1 MVRGREGY
9 TLVEAIMA
17 TTLGSLV
24 LVLALSTLQ
33 TQSGFYTGLEVRTGH
48 TEVLRMAATLVTSE
62 IRSTPVGGIVVA
74 EPSRIVVRRP
84 LVIMLPCAQEDTG
97 GLLGTDDGTYLYFP
111 PGEAID
117 TASVAGYGVR
127 NADGTWS
134 YSSAAYGDLDITF
147 PSDAADAC
155 ADAGSDTAGATS
167 DFGHVAQSIPPG
179 TLYMLYKEL
188 ELYLYSSTL
197 APSSQALYGGEP
209 GTTSM
214 EMVSGL
220 HADSHFEYHLVDG
233 TYESTVSGS
242 TRQLIDRV
250 RLVVAPDSIARAG
263 SPPRWTIDIPL
274 KNMEP

>member
-1 MVRGREGY
+1 
-9 TLVEAIMA
+9 MA

-33 TQSGFYTGLEVRTGH
+33 TQSGFYTGLEIRTGQ
-48 TEVLRMAATLVTSE
+48 TEALRVAATLVNSE
-62 IRSTPVGGIVVA
+62 IRPTPVGGIVVA

-84 LVIMLPCAQEDTG
+84 LVLALPCAQDP
-97 GLLGTDDGTYLYFP
+97 LLMGTYLYFP
-111 PGEAID
+111 RDGEAID

-127 NADGTWS
+127 NADATWS
-134 YSSAAYGDLDITF
+134 YYSAAYGDLGITF
-147 PSDAADAC
+147 PSGAAAAC
-155 ADAGSDTAGATS
+155 ANAGSDTTGATP
-167 DFGHVAQSIPPG
+167 DFGHVAQLISPG
-179 TLYMLYKEL
+179 TPYMLYKDL
-188 ELYLYSSTL
+188 ELSLSSSGL

-209 GTTSM
+209 GTTLM

-233 TYESTVSGS
+233 TYESSVSGS
-242 TRQLIDRV
+242 TRELIDRV
-250 RLVVAPDSIARAG
+250 RLVIAADSIAEAG

>member
-1 MVRGREGY
+1 MVRNREGY

-33 TQSGFYTGLEVRTGH
+33 TQSGFYTGLEVRTGQ
-48 TEVLRMAATLVTSE
+48 TDVLRVAATFVTSE

-74 EPSRIVVRRP
+74 EPTRTVVRRP
-84 LVIMLPCAQEDTG
+84 LVIMLPCAQDSN
-97 GLLGTDDGTYLYFP
+97 GTYLYFP

-127 NADGTWS
+127 NADATWS
-134 YSSAAYGDLDITF
+134 YSSAAYGDLGITF
-147 PSDAADAC
+147 PSGAAAAC
-155 ADAGSDTAGATS
+155 ANAGSDTAGATS
-167 DFGHVAQSIPPG
+167 DFGHVAQSISPG
-179 TLYMLYKEL
+179 TPYMLYKEL
-188 ELYLYSSTL
+188 ELYLSGSGL

-209 GTTSM
+209 GTTPM

-220 HADSHFEYHLVDG
+220 HADSHFEYHLVDS
-233 TYESTVSGS
+233 TYESSVSGS
-242 TRQLIDRV
+242 TLQLIDRV
-250 RLVVAPDSIARAG
+250 RLVVAADSIPRAG

>member
-33 TQSGFYTGLEVRTGH
+33 TQSGFYTGLEVRTGQ
-48 TEVLRMAATLVTSE
+48 TEVLRVAATLVTSE

-74 EPSRIVVRRP
+74 EPTRIVVRRP
-84 LVIMLPCAQEDTG
+84 LVLMLPCAQDSN
-97 GLLGTDDGTYLYFP
+97 GTYLYFP
-111 PGEAID
+111 RDGEAID

-127 NADGTWS
+127 NADATWS
-134 YSSAAYGDLDITF
+134 YSSAAYGDLGITS
-147 PSDAADAC
+147 PSDAAAAC
-155 ADAGSDTAGATS
+155 ANAGSDTAGATS
-167 DFGHVAQSIPPG
+167 DFGHVAQSISPG

-188 ELYLYSSTL
+188 ELYLSSSGL

-209 GTTSM
+209 GTTPM

-220 HADSHFEYHLVDG
+220 HADSRFEYHLVDG
-233 TYESTVSGS
+233 TYESSVSGS

-250 RLVVAPDSIARAG
+250 RLVIAPDSIARAG